1 MPGIILSLRYTMEKK
16 WVVAV
21 FENDALNRFIY
32 QRMLNLQ
39 SEVVTAYIFENPEA
53 GVELAQSVKFDL
65 AFIDLHLRGE
75 LFGGVSL
82 ATQLQSLVKDI
93 RLVAMTTLIQEAD
106 REQSQKEGFVAL
118 LEKPV
123 PFYNFPQLMAD
134 IEGKLK

>member
-1 MPGIILSLRYTMEKK
+1 MEKK
-16 WVVAV
+16 LVVAV

-53 GVELAQSVKFDL
+53 GLERSHSVKFDL

-75 LFGGVSL
+75 LFGGVAL
-82 ATQLQSLVKDI
+82 ARQLQSLIKDI
-93 RLVAMTTLIQEAD
+93 RLVAMTTLIQEGD
-106 REQSQKEGFVAL
+106 LEQSKRAGFMTL

-123 PFYNFPQLMAD
+123 PFYNLSELMAD
-134 IEGKLK
+134 IEKKLNN